1 MRLISV
7 RDPVDS
13 EWVKVAACLQQAQE
27 EEDGSTPKVPHA
39 GLTWPH
45 FIVMV
50 GYFFCSSQLFVN
62 SSRAGMSF
70 SHVVMLSFPALLL
83 M

>member
-27 EEDGSTPKVPHA
+27 EEDGLQQRVSSTPKVPHA

-50 GYFFCSSQLFVN
+50 GYFFCSSQLFVEFLKG
-62 SSRAGMSF
+62 RDEF
-70 SHVVMLSFPALLL
+70 
-83 M
+83 